1 MRTVVRQ
8 SLAAPDGA
16 AGGGMITAG
25 PGRRGSYMAKL
36 AAILATTYHPSSYL
50 TSQRPASAA
59 LPFAP

>member
-1 MRTVVRQ
+1 
-8 SLAAPDGA
+8 
-16 AGGGMITAG
+16 MITAG